1 MPQYNI
7 TKEESMEHWKQRQL
21 ANGQFPAPGQRNIRP
36 IVFKN
41 QLIGSRPTDEAMNE
55 TYPWLAHCK
64 YEVIK
69 EVFVPNGDYVQ
80 ESGTSKRTPKGTL
93 TLVIEI
99 FNENQ
104 SPTS

>member
-1 MPQYNI
+1 
-7 TKEESMEHWKQRQL
+7 MEHWKQRQL
-21 ANGQFPAPGQRNIRP
+21 ANGQFPIPGARNIRP
-36 IVFKN
+36 IVFKD
-41 QLIGSRPTDEAMNE
+41 QLIGTRPTTEAM
-55 TYPWLAHCK
+55 YASYDWLAHCK
-64 YEVIK
+64 YKVIK

-80 ESGTSKRTPKGTL
+80 ESGDSKRTPKGTL